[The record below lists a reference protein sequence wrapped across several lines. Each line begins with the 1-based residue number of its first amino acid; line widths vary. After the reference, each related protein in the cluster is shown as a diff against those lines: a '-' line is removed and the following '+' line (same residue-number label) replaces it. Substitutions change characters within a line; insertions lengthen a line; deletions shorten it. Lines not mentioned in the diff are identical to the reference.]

1 MNKWITV
8 TRTQYKGEPY
18 KWPINTAAI
27 LDFWE
32 CGEMYEPAN
41 SFIELL
47 NGRKYLVTET
57 IDEIAELISGAN
69 ELKENS
75 DVIRFT
81 ISVDALHPSVRD
93 MYFKSWSPN
102 TVDVE
107 LRKNESMAKVIFDIP
122 SPMRKQYTD
131 CGKGVFYT
139 SVINIKAA
147 NPCTSSPTTEP

>member
-8 TRTQYKGEPY
+8 TKTQYEGEPY

-47 NGRKYLVTET
+47 NKRRHLVTET
-57 IDEIAELISGAN
+57 VDEIAELISGVN
-69 ELKENS
+69 ELKEKS

-81 ISVDALHPSVRD
+81 ITYDALHPSLID
-93 MYFKSWSPN
+93 LYFKDWCPN
-102 TVDVE
+102 TLDVE
-107 LRKNESMAKVIFDIP
+107 YRKGESMAKVTFDVP
-122 SPMRKQYTD
+122 SPMREHYSD
-131 CGKGVFYT
+131 CEKGAFFT
-139 SVINIKAA
+139 SVINIKAVKQ
-147 NPCTSSPTTEP
+147 